1 MPDPG
6 RGVEFPP
13 RIFPD
18 DSLFAMPLQ
27 IAVGYASLTG
37 PRERNEDYCGMVT
50 PQGSE
55 LDNKGVLAAVA
66 DGIGGHRG
74 GREAAEYT
82 VRGLLADYY
91 ATPDTWSI
99 PRAIETVTTALNRW
113 VIAEAGRN
121 AELAGMAT
129 TLSALVLRG
138 RRYYTAHIGDSR
150 IYRFQ
155 EGRLTPLTVDH
166 TWDHPEL
173 NNVLS
178 RAIGLDPRVL
188 MDFADGELAAGDRF
202 LLVTDGVWG
211 ALPDALMAE
220 VLLDHPEPRAA
231 AAALASL
238 ALAQGGQ
245 DNASALVVDVLAL
258 PPANLRDSLESDAR
272 LPLPHRLKSGHE
284 LDGLV
289 VEEVLHDSRETLLCR
304 VRVARTG
311 QQLVLK
317 TLQPEREGDT
327 DATAALLMEEW
338 RARRVVSAAF
348 PQVVPSAHKSCL
360 YYLMT
365 WHAGAT
371 LQTRLD
377 AGQHFPVAE
386 VVRLGLALLK
396 AIAVLH
402 RLDIAHRDIKPD
414 NIHLG
419 QDGILRLLDLGVA
432 ISLGERKAGEVMGR
446 AGTPSY
452 MAPELYAGADAETGF
467 DLYAAGVTLYHLLTR
482 KYPYGEIEPFQTPRF
497 GEPLRPTR
505 WRPEIPGWLENVLLK
520 AVARE
525 AKDRFETAEEF
536 LLALERG
543 ASRPVAAPGRR
554 PLAER
559 NPLLLWRG
567 VAAVSLVLNLVLLAA
582 WLR

>member
-1 MPDPG
+1 
-6 RGVEFPP
+6 
-13 RIFPD
+13 
-18 DSLFAMPLQ
+18 MPLQ
-27 IAVGYASLTG
+27 VAVGHSSLTG
-37 PRERNEDYCGMVT
+37 PRERNEDYCGVAT
-50 PQGSE
+50 PDG
-55 LDNKGVLAAVA
+55 LDLENKGVLAAVA

-74 GREAAEYT
+74 GKEASEYT

-91 ATPDTWSI
+91 ATPDTWGV

-150 IYRFQ
+150 IYRLQ
-155 EGRLTPLTVDH
+155 GGRLLPLTVDH
-166 TWDHPEL
+166 VWEHPEL

-202 LLVTDGVWG
+202 LLVSDGVWG
-211 ALPDALMAE
+211 ILPDALLAE
-220 VLLDHPEPRAA
+220 VLLEQPEPQGA
-231 AAALASL
+231 AAALTSL
-238 ALAQGGQ
+238 ALAQGGH
-245 DNASALVVDVLAL
+245 DNATAVVVDILAL

-272 LPLPHRLKSGHE
+272 LPLPHRLKPGHE

-289 VEEVLHDSRETLLCR
+289 VEEVLHDARETVLYR
-304 VRVARTG
+304 VRDARTG
-311 QQLVLK
+311 QQLVMK
-317 TLQPEREGDT
+317 TLQPALEGDEQ
-327 DATAALLMEEW
+327 AAAALLMEEW

-348 PQVVPSAHKSCL
+348 PQVVPCEQKSCL

-371 LQTRLD
+371 LQARIE

-386 VVRLGLALLK
+386 GVRLGTALLK
-396 AIAVLH
+396 AIAALH
-402 RLDIAHRDIKPD
+402 RLDIVHRDIKTD

-419 QDGILRLLDLGVA
+419 QDGVLRVLDLGVA
-432 ISLGERKAGEVMGR
+432 VSLAEQKPGETPGR

-452 MAPELYAGADAETGF
+452 MAPELFAGAAPEPGF
-467 DLYAAGVTLYHLLTR
+467 DLYAVGVTLYYLLTR
-482 KYPYGEIEPFQTPRF
+482 KYPYGEIEPFQNPKF
-497 GEPLRPTR
+497 AEPARPTR

-525 AKDRFETAEEF
+525 GKDRFETAEEF

-543 ASRPVAAPGRR
+543 ASRPVAAPGRQ
-554 PLAER
+554 PLSQR
-559 NPLLLWRG
+559 NPLLLWKL
-567 VAAVSLVLNLVLLAA
+567 VAAASLALNLVLLVAL
-582 WLR
+582 LR

>member
-1 MPDPG
+1 
-6 RGVEFPP
+6 
-13 RIFPD
+13 
-18 DSLFAMPLQ
+18 MPLSV
-27 IAVGYASLTG
+27 AVGYASLTG
-37 PRERNEDYCGMVT
+37 PRERNEDYCGVVT
-50 PQGSE
+50 PDGAD

-74 GREAAEYT
+74 GREAAEYS

-91 ATPDTWSI
+91 ATPDTWSVA
-99 PRAIETVTTALNRW
+99 RAIETVTTALNRW

-138 RRYYTAHIGDSR
+138 RRYTIAHIGDSR
-150 IYRFQ
+150 IYRLQ
-155 EGRLTPLTVDH
+155 DGRLAPLTVDH
-166 TWDHPEL
+166 TWEHPEL

-188 MDFADGELAAGDRF
+188 MDFADGELAEGDRF
-202 LLVTDGVWG
+202 LLVSDGVWG
-211 ALPDALMAE
+211 ILPDALMAD
-220 VLLDHPEPRAA
+220 VLLDHPEPRGA
-231 AAALASL
+231 AAALTSL
-238 ALAQGGQ
+238 ALAQGGH
-245 DNASALVVDVLAL
+245 DNATAVVVDVLAL
-258 PPANLRDSLESDAR
+258 PAENLRDSLDRDAR
-272 LPLPHRLKSGHE
+272 LPLPPRLKPGHE

-289 VEEVLHDSRETLLCR
+289 VDEVLHDARETLLYR
-304 VRVARTG
+304 VHDARSG
-311 QQLVLK
+311 QPLVLK
-317 TLQPEREGDT
+317 TLQPVLEGDE
-327 DATAALLMEEW
+327 TAIANLLMEEW

-348 PQVVPSAHKSCL
+348 PQVLPCEQKSCL

-371 LQTRLD
+371 LQARLD
-377 AGQHFPVAE
+377 AGQHFPAAE
-386 VVRLGLALLK
+386 AVRLGIALLK

-402 RLDIAHRDIKPD
+402 RLDIVHRDIKTD

-419 QDGILRLLDLGVA
+419 QDGVLRLLDLGVA
-432 ISLGERKAGEVMGR
+432 LSLGEHKPGEAPGR

-452 MAPELYAGADAETGF
+452 MAPELFAGAGPEPGF

-497 GEPLRPTR
+497 GEPVRPTR
-505 WRPEIPGWLENVLLK
+505 WRPDIPGWLENVLLK

-525 AKDRFETAEEF
+525 RKDRFETAEEF

-543 ASRPVAAPGRR
+543 ASRPVALPGRQ
-554 PLAER
+554 AMIQK
-559 NPLLLWRG
+559 NPLLLWK
-567 VAAVSLVLNLVLLAA
+567 VLAALSLAVNLVLLVAL
-582 WLR
+582 LR